1 MISDPNFSLRL
12 EACWRET
19 PSDDPEQYT
28 FRDDARAIDL
38 TLSAMTLAVAA
49 GAIDEFARVLV
60 DTRLRAEGDS
70 ARVFDHRATIYEP
83 IVVPRPWG
91 RAVAYYGH
99 DDSGR
104 QFSYSGIVTR
114 HGVISLYMSTSA
126 LGERALMEVMDEVC
140 SRVEFD
146 RTPLAVADPPRSD

>member
-1 MISDPNFSLRL
+1 VISGPNFSLRL

-19 PSDDPEQYT
+19 PNDDPEHHA
-28 FRDDARAIDL
+28 FRDDTRAIDL
-38 TLSAMTLAVAA
+38 TVSAMTLAIAA
-49 GAIDEFARVLV
+49 EAIDEFARVLV

-70 ARVFDHRATIYEP
+70 ARAFDRRATIYEP

-99 DDSGR
+99 DESGR
-104 QFSYSGIVTR
+104 QFGYSGIVTR
-114 HGVISLYMSTSA
+114 RGVISLYMSTSA
-126 LGERALMEVMDEVC
+126 LGERALMEAVDEVC

-146 RTPLAVADPPRSD
+146 RTPLAAAGRSHAD